1 MLSPRRRG
9 GVETGGADMR
19 VVALFATR
27 ASRMQTIHRW
37 NKRYER
43 LHTDQ
48 AGQLGQLQG
57 ASMKRPLLRGE
68 DFFVPEQSKGERRSI
83 MTVLAS
89 GCCESHARRA

>member
-1 MLSPRRRG
+1 
-9 GVETGGADMR
+9 MR

-48 AGQLGQLQG
+48 AGQLGQLQD
-57 ASMKRPLLRGE
+57 ASMKRPLLCGE
-68 DFFVPEQSKGERRSI
+68 DFFVPEQSEGQRRPI
-83 MTVLAS
+83 MKVPA
-89 GCCESHARRA
+89 GCCCESRARRA